1 MQLSQKTTLGDSF
14 ETCPNCDYDDG
25 FHVLL
30 ERRDDVG
37 GTDMRIHLK
46 CPSCATTYDL
56 GWVARM
62 GD

>member
-1 MQLSQKTTLGDSF
+1 MQPSETTTLGDSF
-14 ETCPNCDYDDG
+14 EACPNCDYDGG

-30 ERRDDVG
+30 ERRDDVA

-46 CPSCATTYDL
+46 CPNCATTYDL